1 MTRAVSWLE
10 HDPDER
16 IVRWGWMIWTA
27 WGVIGG
33 ALLLTDIR
41 AGTGAV
47 SLVLVAPF
55 WGFWLL
61 WPAYRALRAW
71 WQWQSDSVSAEWN
84 GTYYE
89 FDGRQIRMLMQG
101 DSIWIAAAD
110 VFDALDLH
118 GRQRDAARV
127 RQIAG
132 RDGLVKPPGTRLLAF
147 SEIGIKAWLDRRT
160 DPVAHKFSRWLDK
173 QVITPYRKRQ
183 EITGH
188 GAGEDQTE

>member
-1 MTRAVSWLE
+1 MARAVSWLE
-10 HDPDER
+10 QDPDER
-16 IVRWGWMIWTA
+16 IVRWGWTIWIA

-33 ALLLTDIR
+33 ALFLQDVRSGI
-41 AGTGAV
+41 GAL

-55 WGFWLL
+55 WGMWLL
-61 WPAYRALRAW
+61 WPSYRAMRWWWRWQYEGAW
-71 WQWQSDSVSAEWN
+71 AEWN

-89 FDGRQIRMLMQG
+89 FDGRQIRILTQD
-101 DSIWIAAAD
+101 DSIWIVARD

-132 RDGLVKPPGTRLLAF
+132 RDGLIRPPGSRLLAF

-160 DPVAHKFSRWLDK
+160 DATAHQFAHWLDK
-173 QVITPYRKRQ
+173 QVIVPYRKRL
-183 EITGH
+183 EISGDGRTGEH
-188 GAGEDQTE
+188 VE